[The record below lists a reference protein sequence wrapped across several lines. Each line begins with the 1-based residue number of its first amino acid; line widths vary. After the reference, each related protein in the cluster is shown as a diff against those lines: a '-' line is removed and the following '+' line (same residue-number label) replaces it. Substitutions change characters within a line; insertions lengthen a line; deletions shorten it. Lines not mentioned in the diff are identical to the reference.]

1 MNIKSNNYIINK
13 KGFTLIEIV
22 ISLAIITVLFLTIN
36 IVFINYYS
44 TYNKIL
50 KTNSIDKEI
59 NTVYMLIDECVE
71 ISNQKSKKIT
81 IEILSDEHTI
91 IYIED
96 EVIDVEFLYDELGCI
111 YTYYNGI
118 YINVLKNIKEIEINI
133 TGNLLKIK
141 IIDWNEETY
150 KRNYYIYNT

>member
-118 YINVLKNIKEIEINI
+118 YINVLKNIKKIEINI